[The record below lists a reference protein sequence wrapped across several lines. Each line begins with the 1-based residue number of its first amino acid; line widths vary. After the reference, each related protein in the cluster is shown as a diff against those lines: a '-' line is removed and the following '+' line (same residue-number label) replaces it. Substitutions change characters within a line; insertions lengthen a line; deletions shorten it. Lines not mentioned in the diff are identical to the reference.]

1 MPSLNSNRKYDF
13 IRGRFI
19 LPLAVIFGILLFI
32 LTYLGIQKSRSD
44 NLQLLR
50 RQGAALLESLTLSAD
65 NAIKANT
72 FFDLLV
78 QEKFSDLAGFLETRP
93 NLEFSAPEL
102 ADFASGYGVDAIL
115 IFDNEMNLKA
125 SGARSVFVNI
135 NSIYGYIIP
144 AMKSLLADTVNQTSF
159 QFVEGNVPGDVRLYF
174 LTRTSDQK
182 YVIVIASDALFY
194 SQAKENIGIGFL
206 VQNIAR
212 EVGVEY
218 IMFQTMEGIIFSSRK
233 IGPVLK
239 IEKDPFL
246 QAALAADSVVWREYE
261 SEGAPILELAK
272 RFSSVE
278 YSEGIFRLGI
288 PLDKYYE
295 IVAGYNRQMIFLSF
309 LIFAALLLAALYL
322 SGKQKRIY
330 LDQSYRQMKS
340 LSEKVFESINAGI
353 IAVGCDGRVEM
364 VNRQFLNIFEAVEND
379 VVGRQWSALKFHSII
394 SLDKVLFG
402 EKKAGEDEEILR
414 IPAGNK
420 HLLIN
425 TGRIHDEKGNL
436 TGAVAVIYD
445 YTHIRELEES
455 ARRRE
460 RLTEL
465 GDLAAGVAH
474 EIRNPL
480 NAISIAAQRLLGEFE
495 PKENIDEFNAF
506 AGQIKTEAGRLND
519 IVNRFLSMARDRG
532 KALQN
537 INISGVLDDTIK
549 LVDLGI
555 QRDDIKI
562 VADIQPE
569 VFASVSEDRFKQLV
583 INLVRNA
590 VQACEKMGGEV
601 IIGFKEESES
611 LILSVKD
618 TGPGIPENIR
628 NKIFT
633 PYFTTRDK
641 GTGLGL
647 SIVHQI
653 VEEFGG
659 RIEVFSPEGGGAEFR
674 VKIPK

>member
-394 SLDKVLFG
+394 SLDKVLSG
-402 EKKAGEDEEILR
+402 EKKAGEDEETLR
-414 IPAGNK
+414 IPAGSK

-425 TGRIHDEKGNL
+425 TGRIHDEKGDL

-532 KALQN
+532 QASQD

>member
-394 SLDKVLFG
+394 SLDKV
-402 EKKAGEDEEILR
+402 
-414 IPAGNK
+414 
-420 HLLIN
+420 
-425 TGRIHDEKGNL
+425 
-436 TGAVAVIYD
+436 
-445 YTHIRELEES
+445 
-455 ARRRE
+455 
-460 RLTEL
+460 
-465 GDLAAGVAH
+465 
-474 EIRNPL
+474 
-480 NAISIAAQRLLGEFE
+480 
-495 PKENIDEFNAF
+495 
-506 AGQIKTEAGRLND
+506 
-519 IVNRFLSMARDRG
+519 
-532 KALQN
+532 
-537 INISGVLDDTIK
+537 
-549 LVDLGI
+549 
-555 QRDDIKI
+555 
-562 VADIQPE
+562 
-569 VFASVSEDRFKQLV
+569 
-583 INLVRNA
+583 
-590 VQACEKMGGEV
+590 
-601 IIGFKEESES
+601 
-611 LILSVKD
+611 
-618 TGPGIPENIR
+618 
-628 NKIFT
+628 
-633 PYFTTRDK
+633 
-641 GTGLGL
+641 
-647 SIVHQI
+647 
-653 VEEFGG
+653 
-659 RIEVFSPEGGGAEFR
+659 
-674 VKIPK
+674 

>member
-394 SLDKVLFG
+394 SLDKVLSG
-402 EKKAGEDEEILR
+402 EKKAGEDEETLR
-414 IPAGNK
+414 IPAGSK

-425 TGRIHDEKGNL
+425 TGRIHDEKGDL

>member
-532 KALQN
+532 KASQD

>member
-394 SLDKVLFG
+394 SLDKVLSG
-402 EKKAGEDEEILR
+402 EKKAGEDEETLR
-414 IPAGNK
+414 IPAGSK

-425 TGRIHDEKGNL
+425 TGRIHDEKGDL

-532 KALQN
+532 KASQD
-537 INISGVLDDTIK
+537 INISDVLDDTIK

-659 RIEVFSPEGGGAEFR
+659 RIEVFSPEDGGAEFR